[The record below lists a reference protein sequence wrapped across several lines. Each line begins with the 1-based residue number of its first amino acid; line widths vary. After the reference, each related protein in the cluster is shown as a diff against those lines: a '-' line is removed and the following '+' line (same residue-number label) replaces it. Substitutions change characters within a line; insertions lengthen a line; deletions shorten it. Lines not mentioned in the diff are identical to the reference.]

1 MDTTIMS
8 TLGMAA
14 GAGIAI
20 VALISRSIGQLRSH
34 MDQKIDAQGARIDG
48 LRTELGARIDAQ
60 GTRIDGLRTELG
72 GRIDALEAQAARTS
86 DDVAF
91 IKGRLTAQPEG

>member
-8 TLGMAA
+8 TLAMAA
-14 GAGIAI
+14 GAGIAV

-48 LRTELGARIDAQ
+48 LRTALGR
-60 GTRIDGLRTELG
+60 
-72 GRIDALEAQAARTS
+72 RIDALEARVARTA

>member
-8 TLGMAA
+8 TLAMAG
-14 GAGIAI
+14 GAGIAV

-48 LRTELGARIDAQ
+48 LRAELG
-60 GTRIDGLRTELG
+60 GRIDGLRIELG
-72 GRIDALEAQAARTS
+72 GRIDAQGARIDALEARVARTA